1 MLPPSLV
8 VPAVLDTIRP
18 ALLALPVLL
27 VLKPLILILCPVRMD
42 ALALAVSH
50 VIQPFAFVEVSV
62 SIIEFPVTASTIE
75 PGVAIVAAAIWPML
89 NPNPITKGPP
99 PFARVD
105 SAFRKGRRRQLY
117 SL

>member
-8 VPAVLDTIRP
+8 VPAVLCTIRP

-27 VLKPLILILCPVRMD
+27 VLKPLALILCPVRMD
-42 ALALAVSH
+42 VLALAVSH

-62 SIIEFPVTASTIE
+62 SMIEFPVTASTIE
-75 PGVAIVAAAIWPML
+75 PVVALVAAAIWPLL
-89 NPNPITKGPP
+89 NPETITKGPQ

-105 SAFRKGRRRQLY
+105 SAIG
-117 SL
+117 